1 MAELQFKNSVLLKD
15 KLITFGFKQVGEE
28 YEYITEILDGL
39 LIMQVKILNNGFLK
53 TKIIDY
59 TTKEEYTLHQNPDA
73 TGQFVGKVRQE
84 YELIL
89 KDIKEKCFEKDVFK
103 NPQARTVISYIKT
116 KYNSELEFL
125 WPKFPEAAIT
135 RRKDNKKWYAVFL
148 IIPESKLGFS
158 YSQKVEIIC
167 FRINPDSKNSLIDY
181 KSYFPGYHMNK
192 KHWCTIILNNSLATD
207 EIYKRIDDSFKL
219 AKK

>member
-1 MAELQFKNSVLLKD
+1 MAELQFKDCVLLKD
-15 KLITFGFKQVGEE
+15 KLITFGFKQFGEE
-28 YEYITEILDGL
+28 YEYITDILDGL
-39 LIMQVKILNNGFLK
+39 LVMQVKILNNGSLK
-53 TKIIDY
+53 TKLTDSI
-59 TTKEEYTLHQNPDA
+59 TKEEYTLHQNSDA

-103 NPQARTVISYIKT
+103 KTQTRTVISYIKT
-116 KYNSELEFL
+116 KYNSKLEFL
-125 WPKFPEAAIT
+125 WSKFPEAAIT

-158 YSQKVEIIC
+158 SNQKVEIIC
-167 FRINPDSKNSLIDY
+167 LRINLDSRNSLIDC
-181 KSYFPGYHMNK
+181 KNYFPGYHMNK
-192 KHWCTIILNNSLATD
+192 KHWCTIILNNSIEIN